1 MPALKM
7 DGTVRKPRAK
17 KLKPLP
23 QEIAVVFRDG
33 YLVAVGRRE
42 VSTNAIVHTSSAY
55 RAGFE
60 AGKKVGHDHAA
71 AARELDVFA
80 RTLGCTYLD

>member
-23 QEIAVVFRDG
+23 MMIAVVFKDG
-33 YLVAVGRRE
+33 WDVALGKKAVD
-42 VSTNAIVHTSSAY
+42 TNAIVYTNAAY

-60 AGKKVGHDHAA
+60 CGKKYGADKQAA
-71 AARELDVFA
+71 NRELDVFA
-80 RTLGCTYLD
+80 RTLGHVWIE